1 VETDPYGGKIN
12 LNYTKEQ
19 QKAIFLHN
27 KSLLV
32 SAAAGSGKTAVLVER
47 IIELVSGGMDIDK
60 LLVVTFTNLAASEMR
75 ERIYKAITKK
85 IKDDPQ
91 NKNLKK
97 QLLLMPCANIKTI
110 HSFCLDI
117 IKNNINM
124 IDIPLNFRIA
134 DDMEGDILKQRCIED
149 IIEDKYLGGDTDFCD
164 LMDTYGYG
172 RNDARIIDL
181 ILAIYNFSMSLSDP
195 ENYYNLCIKNIELA
209 SIDFTKTVFCEILT
223 DRLKELLEDN
233 LKKYEIALSEINAR
247 PDLLSYY
254 DTFLFEYDFIKE
266 LLSEKDFLI
275 LQEKL
280 LTFSFARIPSVK
292 KGTDNAFVKQIR
304 DDFKGEIK
312 KFNEYIAL
320 STNDEHTASKE
331 ILKYIKTIIEL
342 TKEFS
347 KSYSTEKLKKSII
360 DFSDFEHL
368 ALFILTNEDGTPSE
382 IAQTYKNTFREILI
396 DEYQDTNDVQDKIF
410 NIISRNGE
418 NLFMVGD
425 VKQSIYKF
433 RQAKPEI
440 FINKREIYRQTT
452 DKLELISLAMNF
464 RSRDEVLSFC
474 NQIFTKLMTVKTAM
488 TDYKTETLIYSNG
501 YKDFENS
508 NHKTE
513 ILIFDK
519 SEELEI
525 EDNEDLN
532 KEACVVANRIKELMA
547 DENFRIY
554 DTKKD
559 EFRRLE
565 FSDIVIL
572 SRSLGN
578 FGQQFFDTL
587 KENGIRVTADFS
599 EDLFSAIEVK
609 LVIAILKAIDNP
621 LDDISLLA
629 LLKSP
634 IFNFSET
641 ELLEVRQLDFEKPLF
656 YALKKSDTLK
666 AISAVNFLDEIVKIA
681 YTGSISHLLN
691 TLYKDLKIKEIFS
704 AFKNSEQ
711 RLLNLDLIYDIAL
724 SYEKTD
730 FLGLK
735 SFIIYLEK
743 AEFSQKTIPSATN
756 MISTNSVKIMS
767 IHKSKGLEFP
777 VVFVSGLG
785 RRFNNDDLKQRI
797 IVHPDFG
804 MGVDYIDI
812 ENRFTYQT
820 LTKNAFKIKIK
831 DELMSE
837 ELRVLYVA
845 LTRAKEKLIL
855 TASLSNYEKSSVK
868 WKNIVETGGVST
880 NTLLNLNS
888 FIDYIMPTVL
898 NTNLFDL
905 EVYNVNSLA
914 KQNEII
920 IQLEEDKDDV
930 LDDFEQIFYDYKYKE
945 LASIPAKITVSAAN
959 KLKRQDDSN
968 NVHLEELDTMKTSF
982 SGSEYGTYFHKL
994 FELIDIDL
1002 VKTGKTILELTDILI
1017 EKDILELKSFTYEIA
1032 EKIEM
1037 FFKTDVAKN
1046 MLTAQRVYKE
1056 KPFLIRIPANEIYK
1070 TDYINDIILQG
1081 TIDCYFVKDDKI
1093 TLIDFKTDKKTDEN
1107 FIKENYSEQMK
1118 LYAYAIGKI
1127 EDLEVATKIIYT
1139 SNNNNFVIF

>member
-1 VETDPYGGKIN
+1 

-47 IIELVSGGMDIDK
+47 IIELVSNGVDIDK

-75 ERIYKAITKK
+75 ERIYKAITKR
-85 IKDDPQ
+85 IKENPQ
-91 NKNLKK
+91 NKSLKK
-97 QLLLMPCANIKTI
+97 QLLLMPSSNIKTI

-124 IDIPLNFRIA
+124 LDIPLGFRIA
-134 DDMEGDILKQRCIED
+134 DDMEVDILKQKCIDE
-149 IIEDKYLGGDTDFCD
+149 IIEDKYLGGESDFCD

-172 RNDARIIDL
+172 RDDTKIIDI
-181 ILAIYNFSMSLSDP
+181 ILSIYNFSMSLSDP
-195 ENYYNLCIKNIELA
+195 ESYYNLCIKNIELA
-209 SIDFTKTVFCEILT
+209 TIDFTKTIFAQILI
-223 DRLKELLEDN
+223 DRLKEILEDN
-233 LKKYEIALSEINAR
+233 ARKYEIAINEINER

-254 DTFLFEYDFIKE
+254 ETFMLEYNFIKK
-266 LLSEKDFLI
+266 LLHENDFLE
-275 LQEKL
+275 LQEQL
-280 LTFSFARIPSVK
+280 LLFSFSRIPSIK

-312 KFNEYIAL
+312 KFSESIGL
-320 STNDEHTASKE
+320 SVNDEHSASKE
-331 ILKYIKTIIEL
+331 ILKYIKTIISL
-342 TKEFS
+342 VREFS
-347 KSYSTEKLKKSII
+347 QSYKEEKQKKSII

-368 ALFILTNEDGTPSE
+368 ALNILTNEDGSPSE
-382 IAQTYKNTFREILI
+382 IAQIYQNTFKEILI

-410 NIISRNGE
+410 RLISKNSE

-440 FINKREIYRQTT
+440 FINRREIYKNQS
-452 DKLELISLAMNF
+452 DKNELVSLAMNF
-464 RSRDEVLSFC
+464 RSRDEILSFC
-474 NQIFTKLMTVKTAM
+474 NQAFIKLMTEKTAM
-488 TDYKTETLIYSNG
+488 TDYKNEALIYSNS
-501 YKDFENS
+501 YKSFKNS

-513 ILIFDK
+513 ILLFDR
-519 SEELEI
+519 SEELEVDN
-525 EDNEDLN
+525 EDIEDLN
-532 KEACVVANRIKELMA
+532 KEAIIVANKIKELMQ
-547 DENFRIY
+547 DESFRIY

-565 FSDIVIL
+565 LSDIVIL
-572 SRSLGN
+572 SRSLGD
-578 FGQQFFDTL
+578 FGQQFFDAL
-587 KENGIRVTADFS
+587 RENGINVTADFS

-609 LVIAILKAIDNP
+609 LVVAILKVIDNP
-621 LDDISLLA
+621 LNDISLLA

-634 IFNFSET
+634 IFNFSEN
-641 ELLEVRQLDFEKPLF
+641 ELLKVRQLDFENPLF
-656 YALKKSDTLK
+656 YALKKSDIKK
-666 AISAVNFLDEIVKIA
+666 AFLAVDFLNEIIKTA
-681 YTGSISHLLN
+681 YTEPISHLIN
-691 TLYKDLKIKEIFS
+691 KLYKDLKIKEIFS

-711 RLLNLDLIYDIAL
+711 RLNNLDMLYNIAL

-730 FLGLK
+730 FLVLK
-735 SFIIYLEK
+735 SFILYLEK
-743 AEFSQKTIPSATN
+743 LELSKKAIPSATN
-756 MISTNSVKIMS
+756 IISNNSVKIMS

-812 ENRFTYQT
+812 ENRFSYQT
-820 LTKNAFKIKIK
+820 LTKNALKIKIK

-855 TASLSNYEKSSVK
+855 TASISNYEKSLSK
-868 WKNIVETGGVST
+868 WQNIIEAGGISK
-880 NTLLNLNS
+880 NTLINLPC

-898 NTNLFDL
+898 NTQIFDL
-905 EVYNVNSLA
+905 SVYNINSLA
-914 KQNEII
+914 KENKII
-920 IQLEEDKDDV
+920 EEEDLFKDI
-930 LDDFEQIFYDYKYKE
+930 LSDFNQIFYDYKYKE
-945 LASIPAKITVSAAN
+945 LSFIPAKITVSAAN
-959 KLKRQDDSN
+959 KLKRQDEVN
-968 NVHLEELDTMKTSF
+968 NIRLEELDTIKTSF

-994 FELIDIDL
+994 FELLDL
-1002 VKTGKTILELTDILI
+1002 NLIKDGKTVLELTDKLI
-1017 EKDILELKSFTYEIA
+1017 ENEMLELTSFTYEIA
-1032 EKIEM
+1032 QKIEV
-1037 FFKTDVAKN
+1037 FFKTDIAKEMIFSQN
-1046 MLTAQRVYKE
+1046 VLKE

-1070 TDYINDIILQG
+1070 TDYTNDIILQG
-1081 TIDCYFVKDDKI
+1081 TIDCYFILDNKI
-1093 TLIDFKTDKKTDEN
+1093 TLIDFKTDKKTDES

-1118 LYAYAIGKI
+1118 LYSYAVEKI
-1127 EDLEVATKIIYT
+1127 EGLFVERKVIYT
-1139 SNNNNFVIF
+1139 ANNNNFIFF